1 MRLKFNKTII
11 LAAALAFAGITA
23 FGQAQPQTWD
33 LKTCINY
40 AIANNIQVKKMQLDV
55 KSSQADYEQSKWNLW
70 PSLNAGISQSFSN
83 ESNISG
89 IGTSASLSGGYSLKS
104 DMTLY
109 NGNKLK
115 NTILQQ
121 EMLVKSTEL
130 SVAESQNS
138 IELAVTTAYLQVLY
152 AREAVTI
159 AENTLSS
166 SQAQLSRAK
175 VLFESGY
182 IAESNLA
189 QVQSQYGND
198 KYSLVTAQNSLNQQ
212 ILALKQ
218 LLELDITQTLD
229 IYFPDIDDTDVL
241 KILPAK
247 EEVYHTALSFMPEV
261 ANSKLNIDIAN
272 KNIAIARAGLLPSLS
287 MSASAGTGNSTAS
300 TSGFVTQ
307 LGNNFYQNAG
317 LTLSIPIFNSKQVKT
332 SIAKAQI
339 ASQTAELSKVETEK
353 NLLQDVETAYLDAVS
368 AQSRFQAATEQKAY
382 ASTSFTLVEEQFNLG
397 MKNTVDLLTAK
408 TTYLQAQQEY
418 LQAKYTAI
426 LNYKLLDFYQQKPI
440 EL

>member
-11 LAAALAFAGITA
+11 LAAALATVVSTA
-23 FGQAQPQTWD
+23 RGQAAPKIWD
-33 LKTCINY
+33 LKTCISY
-40 AIANNIQVKKMQLDV
+40 AIANNIQVKKMQLGV
-55 KSSQADYEQSKWNLW
+55 KSSQADYDQSVWNLW
-70 PSLNAGISQSFSN
+70 PSLNAGVSQSFSN
-83 ESNISG
+83 ESDISG
-89 IGTSASLSGGYSLKS
+89 KGTTASLSGGYSLKS
-104 DMTLY
+104 NVTLY
-109 NGNKLK
+109 NGNRLK
-115 NTILQQ
+115 NSIQQ
-121 EMLVKSTEL
+121 QQMLVKSNEL
-130 SVAESQNS
+130 SVAESQNT

-159 AENTLSS
+159 AENILKSS
-166 SQAQLSRAK
+166 EAQLDRAK

-198 KYSLVTAQNSLNQQ
+198 KYSLVTAQNNLNQQ

-218 LLELDITQTLD
+218 LLEFDITQSLD
-229 IYFPDIDDTDVL
+229 IYFPDIDDTGVIKVL
-241 KILPAK
+241 PEK
-247 EEVYHTALSFMPEV
+247 EQVYNTALSFMPEV

-272 KNIAIARAGLLPSLS
+272 KDIAIARAGLLPSLS
-287 MSASAGTGNSTAS
+287 LSASLGTGNSTAAS
-300 TSGFVTQ
+300 DGFVTQ

-317 LTLSIPIFNSKQVKT
+317 LTLSIPIFNNRQVKT

-339 ASQTAELSKVETEK
+339 ASQTAELSKVEAEK
-353 NLLQDVETAYLDAVS
+353 NLLKEVESAYLDAVS

-382 ASTSFTLVEEQFNLG
+382 ASTTYKLVEEQFNLG
-397 MKNTVDLLTAK
+397 MKNTVDLLSAK